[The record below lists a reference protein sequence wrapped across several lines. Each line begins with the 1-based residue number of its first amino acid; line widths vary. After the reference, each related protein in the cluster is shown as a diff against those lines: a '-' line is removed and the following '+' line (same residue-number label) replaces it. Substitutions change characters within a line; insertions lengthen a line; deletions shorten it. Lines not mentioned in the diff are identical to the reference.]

1 MNSPNHNNAEQK
13 GANDKLH
20 GDNLGETQNL
30 RDLAFDKDKN
40 SFEIDV
46 KSEDKDYDH
55 PLPYDTTAAN
65 GGDDNSDYDEANP
78 FIGDEYARK
87 DEVVENDLDSMGM
100 HIDDGDIV
108 ELNPEDEY
116 LAKTPE
122 DDRTDLDEEGY
133 PINNAPPMP

>member
-1 MNSPNHNNAEQK
+1 MNTPNQNNEEQK
-13 GANDKLH
+13 GSNDKIH

-87 DEVVENDLDSMGM
+87 EEVVDNDLDSMGM

>member
-1 MNSPNHNNAEQK
+1 MTTEQNK
-13 GANDKLH
+13 SNGQQGSKDKLH
-20 GDNLGETQNL
+20 GDNLDETINQ

-78 FIGDEYARK
+78 YIGDEYAPK
-87 DEVVENDLDSMGM
+87 NEQIENDLDELGM
-100 HIDDGDIV
+100 HVDDGDIV

-116 LAKTPE
+116 LSQTPE
-122 DDRTDLDEEGY
+122 DERTDLDEEGY
-133 PINNAPPMP
+133 PINDTPPKP

>member
-1 MNSPNHNNAEQK
+1 MNTPNHNNAEQK

-87 DEVVENDLDSMGM
+87 DEVVENDLDTMGM

>member
-1 MNSPNHNNAEQK
+1 MNTSNDNNAEQK
-13 GANDKLH
+13 GSNDKLH

-87 DEVVENDLDSMGM
+87 DEVVENDLDTLGM

-133 PINNAPPMP
+133 PINDAPPMP

>member
-1 MNSPNHNNAEQK
+1 MNTPDRNNADQK
-13 GANDKLH
+13 RANDKLH
-20 GDNLGETQNL
+20 GENLGETQEV
-30 RDLAFDKDKN
+30 RDLAYDKEKN

-46 KSEDKDYDH
+46 KSTDKDYDH

-87 DEVVENDLDSMGM
+87 DEVVENDLETLGM
-100 HIDDGDIV
+100 HIDDGEIV

-133 PINNAPPMP
+133 PINDAPPMP

>member
-1 MNSPNHNNAEQK
+1 MNTPNDNNAEQK
-13 GANDKLH
+13 GSNDKLH
-20 GDNLGETQNL
+20 GDNLGETQNV

-87 DEVVENDLDSMGM
+87 DEVVENDLDTLGM

-133 PINNAPPMP
+133 PINDAPPMP

>member
-1 MNSPNHNNAEQK
+1 MNTDDKNRQAKK
-13 GANDKLH
+13 GSNDKLH
-20 GDNLGETQNL
+20 DSDLGETQHTKNL
-30 RDLAFDKDKN
+30 SFDKEKN

-46 KSEDKDYDH
+46 RSDDKDYDH

-78 FIGDEYARK
+78 YIGDEYAKK
-87 DEVVENDLDSMGM
+87 DEQADNELGELGM

-116 LAKTPE
+116 LAQTPE
-122 DDRTDLDEEGY
+122 DERTDLDEEGY
-133 PINNAPPMP
+133 PINDAPPMP